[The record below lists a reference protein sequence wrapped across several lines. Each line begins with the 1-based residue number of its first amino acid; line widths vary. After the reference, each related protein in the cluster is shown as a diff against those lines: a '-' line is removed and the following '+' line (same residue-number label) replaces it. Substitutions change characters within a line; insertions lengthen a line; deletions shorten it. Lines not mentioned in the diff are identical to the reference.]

1 MKNTWKLWG
10 VLGTAAVCGAFGC
23 SSSSNGNSGGGG
35 GGSATGGAAG
45 AGTGGVSSGTGGDDN
60 QGTGGTNDEVVR
72 GPHAELFDCS
82 APEGTVPELA
92 LEPFLT
98 DLDVPTFIKPVPG
111 TTNRFVVGHLFGRIA
126 LVEDGV
132 IQGDDFL
139 DLTSRIERGEFTAL
153 GGDERGLFD
162 LAFHPD
168 FENNGLFYVH
178 HSAASGLGPD
188 IAASDTVLAEYR
200 MRTDGSGQAD
210 PNSMRIVFTAE
221 QPTYVDGSGE
231 EKKSLNHNGGGLA
244 FGADGYLY
252 LALGDGGGSNDEY
265 MNGQNVTTPLAAI
278 VRLDVDG
285 RDAGEYS
292 IPEGNLADVVS
303 DAHAA
308 IWSYGLR
315 NPYRISFDGCTGD
328 LYIADVG
335 QSAWEEV
342 NVAPP
347 GEGQKNYGWP
357 IMEGDRCRGDG
368 GDPVTPEQCLGASGA
383 AVPLSLPAVSFQHGG
398 FSSIT
403 GGYVYR
409 GSAIPALRGAYFYAD
424 LGTGRLWTFRW
435 NGTAATEVT
444 ERTDDLWPMGDAPP
458 DIISFG
464 QDAHGE
470 LFIVRSGNPLENG
483 PTGAILRLVAP

>member
-82 APEGTVPELA
+82 EPEGNVPELA
-92 LEPFLT
+92 FEPFLSG
-98 DLDVPTFIKPVPG
+98 LESPTFIKPVPG
-111 TTNRFVVGHLFGRIA
+111 TTNHFVVGLLFGRIL
-126 LVEDGV
+126 LVEGDA
-132 IQGDDFL
+132 IQPDDFL
-139 DLTSRIERGEFTAL
+139 DLTSRTARGPLTGL

-168 FENNGLFYVH
+168 FETNGLFYVH
-178 HSAASGLGPD
+178 HTAADGLAQD
-188 IAASDTVLAEYR
+188 IAESDTVVAEYR
-200 MRTDGSGQAD
+200 MRADDSGLAD
-210 PNSMRIVFTAE
+210 ADSMRIVFTAP
-221 QPTYVDGSGE
+221 QPMGST
-231 EKKSLNHNGGGLA
+231 NHKGGGLA
-244 FGADGYLY
+244 FGSDGLLY
-252 LALGDGGGSNDEY
+252 LALGDGGGSNDQY

-303 DAHAA
+303 DAHPA

-315 NPYRISFDGCTGD
+315 NPYRITFDGCTGD

-368 GDPVTPEQCLGASGA
+368 GDPVTPEQCPGASGA

-435 NGTAATEVT
+435 NGTEATEVR
-444 ERTDDLWPMGDAPP
+444 ERQDDIWPMGNAPG

-470 LFIVRSGNPLENG
+470 LFLVR
-483 PTGAILRLVAP
+483 TGTPGSDEGTISRLVAR